1 MDISV
6 MKQPGYLKPVDG
18 SLDLIA
24 ACSISII
31 VPVFNEEEVLL
42 IFHQRLLRCLS
53 SLQRTWEV
61 IYIDD
66 GSSDGSNKILRQL
79 HAVTPQIGVLSLSR
93 NFGKE
98 NAMSAGL
105 RESNGEAVIIIDADL
120 QDPPELIPAMVS
132 AWQEGAEVVNM
143 QRKKRH
149 GESLAKRVTAHTFYR
164 IMNMVSDVAVQ
175 QDVGDY
181 RLLSRRVVNVLNHLP
196 ESNRFMKGLFAW
208 VGYKQITLEYDR
220 DPRAAGATKW
230 NYWKLWNFALEG
242 ITGFST
248 APLKIA
254 SYAGFI
260 SAVSAF
266 VYATYF
272 LIKTLLVGETVTG
285 FPTLIITILF
295 LGGLQ
300 LMASGVIGEYLGR
313 MFVESKNRPLYLVD
327 QYLPPGRENMGFADI
342 DSQSALK

>member
-1 MDISV
+1 
-6 MKQPGYLKPVDG
+6 MKQPSYLKPADG
-18 SLDLIA
+18 SLHLIA

-42 IFHQRLLRCLS
+42 IFHQRLIRCLS

-61 IYIDD
+61 IYVDD
-66 GSSDGSNKILRQL
+66 GSRDASNKILRQL
-79 HAVTPQIGVLSLSR
+79 HSVTPQIGVLSFSR

-120 QDPPELIPAMVS
+120 QDPPEWIPAMIS

-164 IMNMVSDVAVQ
+164 VMNMVSDVAVQ

-220 DPRAAGATKW
+220 DPRAAGETKW

-266 VYATYF
+266 VYAAYF
-272 LIKTLLVGETVTG
+272 LIKTLLVGEPVSG

-327 QYLPPGRENMGFADI
+327 QYLPPGRENLEFSDI
-342 DSQSALK
+342 DSPSAVK